1 MLRDLF
7 SPATATWFEEAFP
20 GPTAAQANG
29 WPAIAAGHHT
39 LIHAPT
45 GSGKTLAAFLYTL
58 DRLMTEPVPSRSRRC
73 RVLYISPMKALAH
86 DVERNLRAPLTGIA
100 HAATRLMLA
109 SKKSSPI
116 CTRSR

>member
-1 MLRDLF
+1 MVLRDLF

-20 GPTAAQANG
+20 GPTEAQASG
-29 WPAIAAGHHT
+29 WPAIAAGQHT

-58 DRLMTEPVPSRSRRC
+58 DQLLTEPVPAKSRRC

-100 HAATRLMLA
+100 HAADRQVLA
-109 SKKSSPI
+109 TPP
-116 CTRSR
+116 